1 MKIGKIVSVEYD
13 KFRVRLFSTT
23 KNSTV
28 SINGQVYYFGN
39 IGSYLKTINSTG
51 ENILCEVSAILDY
64 NQEGKMYSSFNLDSS
79 REFIV
84 KPIGTIAS
92 DGSFSMG
99 VGIFPSLYNDVELV
113 TFEDL
118 KKILSNQD
126 TPDDDIHHT
135 IDIGYSK
142 SLINYKISLSINKL
156 FNIHTAVL
164 GNSGSGK
171 SNTIARILQE
181 VFRKQNNHAY
191 GAKVILFDSNGEYP
205 RAFCNNL
212 NNEIHTVFYKPNV
225 DEAEV
230 GMCRFTLPYYLM
242 NLDEWL
248 AFLMASERTQKP
260 FWDNVLQECYKFY
273 RMFNSKEE
281 DDITHFANY
290 IKWKTWR
297 ILSEINNKADSDST
311 RMTIAKGAIQKLKEI
326 CETVPKDYVSKDV
339 VKDLNNFFETCIS
352 LCLINY
358 GNNNNSLS
366 DALPKFVKTGNEARY
381 VTIEFIGG
389 NNAHYKSSL
398 SSRNSDFAFIQIDET
413 SAMKTADEK
422 LDSGEYFDFK
432 FLKTA
437 AELILLEEEA
447 KGNQRIREFTSTLM
461 TRLDVFLYNSE
472 CEFMRD
478 KESNYKDE
486 EDYLTQVFGI
496 SNGNNDNQL
505 ITIDSSEVGTDTLEL
520 MTSVVSRMLFDYRK
534 KQKGDNRRKNPIHL
548 VLDEAHRY
556 IRKDTEYI
564 LRENIFEKIA
574 REGRKYSLYLLISSQ
589 RPSELSQTVLSQCG
603 NYIVH
608 RIQNEVDMNYIY
620 SVLPY
625 FSSDYINKIKQAVP
639 GEALVFGNCVP
650 MPLMIKVE
658 QASPDPNSKN
668 CLIDEEWFAIP
679 KNNKNNCKHSS

>member
-51 ENILCEVSAILDY
+51 EYILCEVSAILDY
-64 NQEGKMYSSFNLDSS
+64 NQEGKLYSSFNLDSS

-84 KPIGTIAS
+84 KPIGTIPS

-99 VGIFPSLYNDVELV
+99 VGIFPSLYNDVEIV
-113 TFEDL
+113 TFDDL
-118 KKILSNQD
+118 KKILSNQG
-126 TPDDDIHHT
+126 TPDTNIHHT

-181 VFRKQNNHAY
+181 VFRKEKNHAY

-205 RAFCNNL
+205 RAFCENL

-225 DEAEV
+225 DEAEESI
-230 GMCRFTLPYYLM
+230 CKFTLPYYLM

-281 DDITHFANY
+281 DDITQFANY

-339 VKDLNNFFETCIS
+339 VKDLNNFFETCIN
-352 LCLINY
+352 LCLIYY

-366 DALPKFVKTGNEARY
+366 DALPKFVKTGNDARY
-381 VTIEFIGG
+381 VTIQLIGG
-389 NNAHYKSSL
+389 NNAHYESSL
-398 SSRNSDFAFIQIDET
+398 SSRNSDSAFVQIDET
-413 SAMKTADEK
+413 SALKTADEK
-422 LDSGEYFDFK
+422 LESGEYFDYK

-472 CEFMRD
+472 CEFMRE

-505 ITIDSSEVGTDTLEL
+505 VTIDSSEVGTDTLEL

-668 CLIDEEWFAIP
+668 CLIDEEWFNL
-679 KNNKNNCKHSS
+679 KK

>member
-92 DGSFSMG
+92 DGCFSMG
-99 VGIFPSLYNDVELV
+99 VGIFPSLYNDVEIV
-113 TFEDL
+113 TFDDL
-118 KKILSNQD
+118 KKILSNQG
-126 TPDDDIHHT
+126 TPDTNIHHT

-156 FNIHTAVL
+156 FNIHTAIL

-181 VFRKQNNHAY
+181 VFRKEKNHAY

-205 RAFCNNL
+205 RAFCENL

-225 DEAEV
+225 DEAEE
-230 GMCRFTLPYYLM
+230 GICKFTLPYYLM

-281 DDITHFANY
+281 DDITQFANY

-339 VKDLNNFFETCIS
+339 VKDLNNFFETCIN
-352 LCLINY
+352 LCLIYY

-366 DALPKFVKTGNEARY
+366 DALPKFVKTGNDARY
-381 VTIEFIGG
+381 MTIQLIGG
-389 NNAHYKSSL
+389 NNAHYESSL
-398 SSRNSDFAFIQIDET
+398 SSRNSDSAFVQIDET

-422 LDSGEYFDFK
+422 LDSGEYFDYK

-447 KGNQRIREFTSTLM
+447 KGNQRIREFTSTLI

-505 ITIDSSEVGTDTLEL
+505 VTIDSSEDGTDTLEL

-564 LRENIFEKIA
+564 MRENIFEKIA

-589 RPSELSQTVLSQCG
+589 RPSELSQTVLSQYG

-668 CLIDEEWFAIP
+668 CLIDEEWFNL
-679 KNNKNNCKHSS
+679 KK

>member
-51 ENILCEVSAILDY
+51 EYILCEVSAILDY
-64 NQEGKMYSSFNLDSS
+64 NQEGKLYSSFNLDSS

-84 KPIGTIAS
+84 KPIGTIPS

-99 VGIFPSLYNDVELV
+99 VGIFPSLYNDVEIV
-113 TFEDL
+113 TFDDL
-118 KKILSNQD
+118 KKILSNQG
-126 TPDDDIHHT
+126 TPDTNIHHT

-181 VFRKQNNHAY
+181 VFRKEKNHAY

-205 RAFCNNL
+205 RAFCENL

-225 DEAEV
+225 DEAEESI
-230 GMCRFTLPYYLM
+230 CKFTLPYYLM

-281 DDITHFANY
+281 DDITQFANY

-339 VKDLNNFFETCIS
+339 VKDLNNFFETCIN
-352 LCLINY
+352 LCLIYY

-366 DALPKFVKTGNEARY
+366 DALPKFVKTGNDARY
-381 VTIEFIGG
+381 VTIQLIGG
-389 NNAHYKSSL
+389 NNAHYESSL
-398 SSRNSDFAFIQIDET
+398 SSRNSDSAFVQIDET
-413 SAMKTADEK
+413 SALKTADEK
-422 LDSGEYFDFK
+422 LESGEYFDYK

-472 CEFMRD
+472 CEFMRE

-496 SNGNNDNQL
+496 SNGSNDNQL
-505 ITIDSSEVGTDTLEL
+505 VTIDSSEVGTDTLEL

-668 CLIDEEWFAIP
+668 CLIDEEWFNL
-679 KNNKNNCKHSS
+679 KK

>member
-51 ENILCEVSAILDY
+51 EYILCEVSAILDY
-64 NQEGKMYSSFNLDSS
+64 NQEGKLYSSFNLDSS

-84 KPIGTIAS
+84 KPIGTIPS

-99 VGIFPSLYNDVELV
+99 VGIFPSLYNDVEIV
-113 TFEDL
+113 TFDDL
-118 KKILSNQD
+118 KKILFNQG
-126 TPDDDIHHT
+126 TPDTNIHHT

-181 VFRKQNNHAY
+181 VFRKEKNHAY

-205 RAFCNNL
+205 RAFCENL

-225 DEAEV
+225 DEAEESI
-230 GMCRFTLPYYLM
+230 CKFTLPYYLM

-281 DDITHFANY
+281 DDITQFANY

-339 VKDLNNFFETCIS
+339 VKDLNNFFETCIN
-352 LCLINY
+352 LCLIYY

-366 DALPKFVKTGNEARY
+366 DALPKFVKTGNDARY
-381 VTIEFIGG
+381 VTIQLIGG
-389 NNAHYKSSL
+389 NNAHYESSL
-398 SSRNSDFAFIQIDET
+398 SSRNSDSAFVQIDET

-422 LDSGEYFDFK
+422 LESGEYFDYK

-472 CEFMRD
+472 CEFMRE
-478 KESNYKDE
+478 KESN
-486 EDYLTQVFGI
+486 
-496 SNGNNDNQL
+496 
-505 ITIDSSEVGTDTLEL
+505 
-520 MTSVVSRMLFDYRK
+520 
-534 KQKGDNRRKNPIHL
+534 
-548 VLDEAHRY
+548 
-556 IRKDTEYI
+556 
-564 LRENIFEKIA
+564 
-574 REGRKYSLYLLISSQ
+574 
-589 RPSELSQTVLSQCG
+589 
-603 NYIVH
+603 
-608 RIQNEVDMNYIY
+608 
-620 SVLPY
+620 
-625 FSSDYINKIKQAVP
+625 
-639 GEALVFGNCVP
+639 
-650 MPLMIKVE
+650 
-658 QASPDPNSKN
+658 
-668 CLIDEEWFAIP
+668 
-679 KNNKNNCKHSS
+679 

>member
-39 IGSYLKTINSTG
+39 IGSYLKTNNSTG

-99 VGIFPSLYNDVELV
+99 VGIFPSLYNDVEIV
-113 TFEDL
+113 SFDDL
-118 KKILSNQD
+118 KKILSNQG
-126 TPDDDIHHT
+126 TPDTNIHHT

-181 VFRKQNNHAY
+181 VFRKEKNHAY

-205 RAFCNNL
+205 RAFCENL

-225 DEAEV
+225 DEAEE
-230 GMCRFTLPYYLM
+230 GICKFTLPYYLM

-281 DDITHFANY
+281 DDITQFANY

-339 VKDLNNFFETCIS
+339 VKDLNNFFETCIN
-352 LCLINY
+352 LCLIYY

-366 DALPKFVKTGNEARY
+366 DALPKFVKTGNDARY
-381 VTIEFIGG
+381 VTIQLIGG
-389 NNAHYKSSL
+389 NNAHYESSL
-398 SSRNSDFAFIQIDET
+398 SSRNSDSAFVQIDET

-422 LDSGEYFDFK
+422 LDSGEYFDYK

-478 KESNYKDE
+478 KGSYYKDE

-505 ITIDSSEVGTDTLEL
+505 VTIDSSEVGTDTLEL

-658 QASPDPNSKN
+658 QASPDPNSEN
-668 CLIDEEWFAIP
+668 CLVDEEWFNL
-679 KNNKNNCKHSS
+679 KK

>member
-51 ENILCEVSAILDY
+51 EYILCEVSAILDY
-64 NQEGKMYSSFNLDSS
+64 NQEGKLYSSFNLDSS

-84 KPIGTIAS
+84 KPIGTIPS

-99 VGIFPSLYNDVELV
+99 VGIFPSLYNDVEIV
-113 TFEDL
+113 TFDDL
-118 KKILSNQD
+118 KKILSNQG
-126 TPDDDIHHT
+126 TPDTNIHHT

-181 VFRKQNNHAY
+181 VFRKEKNHAY

-205 RAFCNNL
+205 RAFCENL

-225 DEAEV
+225 DEAEESI
-230 GMCRFTLPYYLM
+230 CKFTLPYYLM

-281 DDITHFANY
+281 DDITQFANY

-339 VKDLNNFFETCIS
+339 VKDLNNFFETCIN
-352 LCLINY
+352 LCLIYY

-366 DALPKFVKTGNEARY
+366 DALPKFVKTGNDARY
-381 VTIEFIGG
+381 VTIQLIGG
-389 NNAHYKSSL
+389 NNAHYESSL
-398 SSRNSDFAFIQIDET
+398 SSRNSDSAFVQIDET

-422 LDSGEYFDFK
+422 LESGEYFDYK

-472 CEFMRD
+472 CEFMRE

-505 ITIDSSEVGTDTLEL
+505 VTIDSSEVGTDTLEL

-668 CLIDEEWFAIP
+668 CLIDEEWFNL
-679 KNNKNNCKHSS
+679 KK

>member
-1 MKIGKIVSVEYD
+1 
-13 KFRVRLFSTT
+13 
-23 KNSTV
+23 
-28 SINGQVYYFGN
+28 
-39 IGSYLKTINSTG
+39 
-51 ENILCEVSAILDY
+51 
-64 NQEGKMYSSFNLDSS
+64 
-79 REFIV
+79 
-84 KPIGTIAS
+84 
-92 DGSFSMG
+92 MG
-99 VGIFPSLYNDVELV
+99 VGIFPSLYNDVEIV
-113 TFEDL
+113 TFDDL
-118 KKILSNQD
+118 KKILSNQG
-126 TPDDDIHHT
+126 TPDTNIHHT

-181 VFRKQNNHAY
+181 VFRKEKNHAY

-205 RAFCNNL
+205 RAFCENL

-225 DEAEV
+225 DEAEESI
-230 GMCRFTLPYYLM
+230 CKFTLPYYLM

-281 DDITHFANY
+281 DDITQFANY

-339 VKDLNNFFETCIS
+339 VKDLNNFFETCIN
-352 LCLINY
+352 LCLIYY

-366 DALPKFVKTGNEARY
+366 DALPKFVKTGNDARY
-381 VTIEFIGG
+381 VTIQLIGG
-389 NNAHYKSSL
+389 NNAHYESSL
-398 SSRNSDFAFIQIDET
+398 SSRNSDSAFVQIDET

-422 LDSGEYFDFK
+422 LESGEYFDYK

-472 CEFMRD
+472 CEFMRE

-505 ITIDSSEVGTDTLEL
+505 VTIDSSEVGTDTLEL

-658 QASPDPNSKN
+658 QASPGPNSKN
-668 CLIDEEWFAIP
+668 CLIDEEWFNL
-679 KNNKNNCKHSS
+679 KK

>member
-99 VGIFPSLYNDVELV
+99 VGIFPSLYNDVEIV
-113 TFEDL
+113 TFDDL
-118 KKILSNQD
+118 KKILSNQGSPD
-126 TPDDDIHHT
+126 TNIHHT

-181 VFRKQNNHAY
+181 VFRKEKNHAY

-205 RAFCNNL
+205 RAFCENL
-212 NNEIHTVFYKPNV
+212 NNEIHTAFYKPNV
-225 DEAEV
+225 DEAEE
-230 GMCRFTLPYYLM
+230 GICKFTLPYYLM

-281 DDITHFANY
+281 DDITQFANY

-339 VKDLNNFFETCIS
+339 VKDLNNFFETCIN
-352 LCLINY
+352 LCLIYY

-366 DALPKFVKTGNEARY
+366 DALPKFVKTGNDARY
-381 VTIEFIGG
+381 MTIQLIGG
-389 NNAHYKSSL
+389 NNAHYESSL
-398 SSRNSDFAFIQIDET
+398 SSRNSDSAFVQIDET

-422 LDSGEYFDFK
+422 LDSGEYFDYK

-447 KGNQRIREFTSTLM
+447 KGNQRIREFTSTLI

-505 ITIDSSEVGTDTLEL
+505 VTIDSSEVGTDTLEL

-548 VLDEAHRY
+548 VLD
-556 IRKDTEYI
+556 
-564 LRENIFEKIA
+564 
-574 REGRKYSLYLLISSQ
+574 
-589 RPSELSQTVLSQCG
+589 
-603 NYIVH
+603 
-608 RIQNEVDMNYIY
+608 
-620 SVLPY
+620 
-625 FSSDYINKIKQAVP
+625 
-639 GEALVFGNCVP
+639 
-650 MPLMIKVE
+650 
-658 QASPDPNSKN
+658 
-668 CLIDEEWFAIP
+668 
-679 KNNKNNCKHSS
+679 

>member
-1 MKIGKIVSVEYD
+1 M
-13 KFRVRLFSTT
+13 
-23 KNSTV
+23 
-28 SINGQVYYFGN
+28 
-39 IGSYLKTINSTG
+39 
-51 ENILCEVSAILDY
+51 
-64 NQEGKMYSSFNLDSS
+64 
-79 REFIV
+79 
-84 KPIGTIAS
+84 
-92 DGSFSMG
+92 
-99 VGIFPSLYNDVELV
+99 
-113 TFEDL
+113 
-118 KKILSNQD
+118 
-126 TPDDDIHHT
+126 
-135 IDIGYSK
+135 
-142 SLINYKISLSINKL
+142 INYKISLSINKL

-181 VFRKQNNHAY
+181 VFRKEKNHAY

-205 RAFCNNL
+205 RAFCENL

-225 DEAEV
+225 DEAEESI
-230 GMCRFTLPYYLM
+230 CKFTLPYYLM

-281 DDITHFANY
+281 DDITQFANY

-339 VKDLNNFFETCIS
+339 VKDLNNFFETCIN
-352 LCLINY
+352 LCLIYY

-366 DALPKFVKTGNEARY
+366 DALPKFVKTGNDARY
-381 VTIEFIGG
+381 VTIQLIGG
-389 NNAHYKSSL
+389 NNAHYESSL
-398 SSRNSDFAFIQIDET
+398 SSRNSDSAFVQIDET

-422 LDSGEYFDFK
+422 LESGEYFDYK

-472 CEFMRD
+472 CEFMRE

-505 ITIDSSEVGTDTLEL
+505 VTIDSSEVGTDTLEL

-556 IRKDTEYI
+556 IRKDTKYI

-668 CLIDEEWFAIP
+668 CLIDEEWFNL
-679 KNNKNNCKHSS
+679 KK

>member
-51 ENILCEVSAILDY
+51 EYILCEVSAILDY

-99 VGIFPSLYNDVELV
+99 VGIFPSLYNDVEIV
-113 TFEDL
+113 TFDDL

-126 TPDDDIHHT
+126 TPGTNIHHT

-142 SLINYKISLSINKL
+142 SLINYKLSLSINKL

-205 RAFCNNL
+205 RAFCEEL
-212 NNEIHTVFYKPNV
+212 NHEIHTVFYKPNV
-225 DEAEV
+225 DEAEE
-230 GMCRFTLPYYLM
+230 GKHKFTLPYYLM

-281 DDITHFANY
+281 DDITQFANY

-326 CETVPKDYVSKDV
+326 CETVPKDFVSKDV
-339 VKDLNNFFETCIS
+339 VKDLNSFFETCIS
-352 LCLINY
+352 LCLIYY

-366 DALPKFVKTGNEARY
+366 DALPKFVKTGNDARY
-381 VTIEFIGG
+381 VTIKLIGG
-389 NNAHYKSSL
+389 NNAHYESSL
-398 SSRNSDFAFIQIDET
+398 SSINSDSAFVQIDET

-422 LDSGEYFDFK
+422 LDSGEYFDYK

-496 SNGNNDNQL
+496 SNDNNDNQL
-505 ITIDSSEVGTDTLEL
+505 VTIDSSEVGTDTLEL

-668 CLIDEEWFAIP
+668 CLIDEEWFNL
-679 KNNKNNCKHSS
+679 KK

>member
-39 IGSYLKTINSTG
+39 IGSYLKTNNSTG

-99 VGIFPSLYNDVELV
+99 VGIFPSLYNDVEIV
-113 TFEDL
+113 SFDDL
-118 KKILSNQD
+118 KKILSNQG
-126 TPDDDIHHT
+126 TPDTNIHHT

-181 VFRKQNNHAY
+181 VFRKEKNHAY

-205 RAFCNNL
+205 RAFCENL

-225 DEAEV
+225 DEAEE
-230 GMCRFTLPYYLM
+230 GFCKFTLPYYLM

-281 DDITHFANY
+281 DDITQFANY

-339 VKDLNNFFETCIS
+339 VKDLNNFFETCIN
-352 LCLINY
+352 LCLIYY

-366 DALPKFVKTGNEARY
+366 DALPKFVKTGNDARY
-381 VTIEFIGG
+381 VTIQLIGG
-389 NNAHYKSSL
+389 NNAHYESSL
-398 SSRNSDFAFIQIDET
+398 SSRNSDSAFVQIDET

-422 LDSGEYFDFK
+422 LDSGEYFDYK

-478 KESNYKDE
+478 KGSYYKDE

-505 ITIDSSEVGTDTLEL
+505 VTIDSSEVGTDTLEL

-658 QASPDPNSKN
+658 QASPDPNSEN
-668 CLIDEEWFAIP
+668 CLVDEEWFNL
-679 KNNKNNCKHSS
+679 KK

>member
-13 KFRVRLFSTT
+13 KFRVRLFPTT

-51 ENILCEVSAILDY
+51 EYILCEVSAILDY
-64 NQEGKMYSSFNLDSS
+64 NQEGKLYSSFNLDSS

-84 KPIGTIAS
+84 KPIGTIPS

-99 VGIFPSLYNDVELV
+99 VGIFPSLYNDVEIV
-113 TFEDL
+113 TFDDL
-118 KKILSNQD
+118 KKILSNQG
-126 TPDDDIHHT
+126 TPDTNIHHT

-181 VFRKQNNHAY
+181 VFRKEKNHAY

-205 RAFCNNL
+205 RAFCENL

-225 DEAEV
+225 DEAEESI
-230 GMCRFTLPYYLM
+230 CKFTLPYYLM

-281 DDITHFANY
+281 DDITQFANY

-339 VKDLNNFFETCIS
+339 VKDLNNFFETCIN
-352 LCLINY
+352 LCLIYY

-366 DALPKFVKTGNEARY
+366 DALPKFVKTGNDARY
-381 VTIEFIGG
+381 VTIQLIGG
-389 NNAHYKSSL
+389 NNAHYESSL
-398 SSRNSDFAFIQIDET
+398 SSRNSDSAFVQIDET
-413 SAMKTADEK
+413 SALKTADEK
-422 LDSGEYFDFK
+422 LESGEYFDYK

-472 CEFMRD
+472 CEFMRE

-505 ITIDSSEVGTDTLEL
+505 VTIDSSEVGTDTLEL

-668 CLIDEEWFAIP
+668 CLIDEEWFNL
-679 KNNKNNCKHSS
+679 KK

>member
-51 ENILCEVSAILDY
+51 EYILCEVSAILDY
-64 NQEGKMYSSFNLDSS
+64 NQEGKLYSSFNLDSS

-84 KPIGTIAS
+84 KPIGTIPS

-99 VGIFPSLYNDVELV
+99 VGIFPSLYNDVEIV
-113 TFEDL
+113 TFDDL
-118 KKILSNQD
+118 KKILSNQG
-126 TPDDDIHHT
+126 TPDTNIHHT

-181 VFRKQNNHAY
+181 VFRKEKNHAY

-205 RAFCNNL
+205 RAFCENL

-225 DEAEV
+225 DEAEESI
-230 GMCRFTLPYYLM
+230 CKFTLPYYLM

-281 DDITHFANY
+281 DDITQFANY

-339 VKDLNNFFETCIS
+339 VKDLNNFFETCIN
-352 LCLINY
+352 LCLIYY

-366 DALPKFVKTGNEARY
+366 DALPKFVKTGNDARY
-381 VTIEFIGG
+381 VTIQLIGG
-389 NNAHYKSSL
+389 NNAHYESSL
-398 SSRNSDFAFIQIDET
+398 SSRNSDSAFVQIDET

-422 LDSGEYFDFK
+422 LESGEYFDYK

-472 CEFMRD
+472 CEFMRE

-505 ITIDSSEVGTDTLEL
+505 VTIDSSEVGTDTLEL

-658 QASPDPNSKN
+658 QASPGPNSKN
-668 CLIDEEWFAIP
+668 CLIDEEWFNL
-679 KNNKNNCKHSS
+679 KK

>member
-99 VGIFPSLYNDVELV
+99 VGIFPSLYNDVEIV
-113 TFEDL
+113 TFDDL
-118 KKILSNQD
+118 KKILSNQG
-126 TPDDDIHHT
+126 TPDTNIHHT

-142 SLINYKISLSINKL
+142 SLNNYKISLSINKF

-181 VFRKQNNHAY
+181 VFRKEKNHAY

-205 RAFCNNL
+205 RAFCENL

-225 DEAEV
+225 DEAEE
-230 GMCRFTLPYYLM
+230 GICKFTLPYYLM

-281 DDITHFANY
+281 DDITQFANY

-339 VKDLNNFFETCIS
+339 VKDLNNFFETCIN
-352 LCLINY
+352 LCLIYY

-366 DALPKFVKTGNEARY
+366 DALPKFVKTGNDARY
-381 VTIEFIGG
+381 VTIQLIGG
-389 NNAHYKSSL
+389 NNAHYESSL
-398 SSRNSDFAFIQIDET
+398 SSRNSDSAFVQIDET
-413 SAMKTADEK
+413 SAIKTADEK
-422 LDSGEYFDFK
+422 LDSGEYFDYK

-478 KESNYKDE
+478 KGSYYKDE

-505 ITIDSSEVGTDTLEL
+505 VTIDSSEVGTDTLEL

-658 QASPDPNSKN
+658 QASPDPNSEN
-668 CLIDEEWFAIP
+668 CLVDEEWFNL
-679 KNNKNNCKHSS
+679 KK

>member
-23 KNSTV
+23 KNSTL

-51 ENILCEVSAILDY
+51 EYILCEVSAILDY
-64 NQEGKMYSSFNLDSS
+64 NQEGKLYSSFNLDSS

-84 KPIGTIAS
+84 KPIGTIPS

-99 VGIFPSLYNDVELV
+99 VGIFPSLYNDVEIV
-113 TFEDL
+113 TFDDL
-118 KKILSNQD
+118 KKILFNQG
-126 TPDDDIHHT
+126 TPDTNIHHT

-181 VFRKQNNHAY
+181 VFRKEKNHAY

-205 RAFCNNL
+205 RAFCENL

-225 DEAEV
+225 DEAEESI
-230 GMCRFTLPYYLM
+230 CKFTLPYYLM

-281 DDITHFANY
+281 YDITQFANY

-339 VKDLNNFFETCIS
+339 VKDLNNFFETCIN
-352 LCLINY
+352 LCLIYY

-366 DALPKFVKTGNEARY
+366 DALPKFVKTGNDARY
-381 VTIEFIGG
+381 VTIQLIGG
-389 NNAHYKSSL
+389 NNAHYESSL
-398 SSRNSDFAFIQIDET
+398 SSRNSDSAFVQIDET
-413 SAMKTADEK
+413 SALKTADEK
-422 LDSGEYFDFK
+422 LESGEYFDYK

-472 CEFMRD
+472 CEFMRE

-505 ITIDSSEVGTDTLEL
+505 VTIDSSEVGTDTLEL

-668 CLIDEEWFAIP
+668 CLIDEEWFNL
-679 KNNKNNCKHSS
+679 KK

>member
-39 IGSYLKTINSTG
+39 IGSYLKTNNSTG

-99 VGIFPSLYNDVELV
+99 VGIFPSLYNDVEIV
-113 TFEDL
+113 SFDDL
-118 KKILSNQD
+118 KKILSNQG
-126 TPDDDIHHT
+126 TPDTNIHHT

-181 VFRKQNNHAY
+181 VFRKEKNHAY

-205 RAFCNNL
+205 RAFCENL

-225 DEAEV
+225 DEAEE
-230 GMCRFTLPYYLM
+230 GICKFTLPYYLM

-281 DDITHFANY
+281 DDITQFANY

-339 VKDLNNFFETCIS
+339 VKDLNNFFETCIN
-352 LCLINY
+352 LCLIYY

-366 DALPKFVKTGNEARY
+366 DALPKFVKTGNDARY
-381 VTIEFIGG
+381 VTIQLIGG
-389 NNAHYKSSL
+389 NNAHYESSL
-398 SSRNSDFAFIQIDET
+398 SSRNSDSAFVQIDET

-422 LDSGEYFDFK
+422 LDSGEYFDYK

-478 KESNYKDE
+478 KGSYYKDE

-505 ITIDSSEVGTDTLEL
+505 VTIDSSEVGTDTLEL

-625 FSSDYINKIKQAVP
+625 FSSAYINKIKQAVP

-658 QASPDPNSKN
+658 QASPDPNSEN
-668 CLIDEEWFAIP
+668 CLVDEEWFNL
-679 KNNKNNCKHSS
+679 KK

>member
-99 VGIFPSLYNDVELV
+99 VGIFPSLYNDVEIV
-113 TFEDL
+113 TFDDL
-118 KKILSNQD
+118 KKILSNQGSPD
-126 TPDDDIHHT
+126 TNIHHT

-181 VFRKQNNHAY
+181 VFRKEKNHAY

-205 RAFCNNL
+205 RAFCENL
-212 NNEIHTVFYKPNV
+212 NNEIHTAFYKPNV
-225 DEAEV
+225 DEAEE
-230 GMCRFTLPYYLM
+230 GICKFTLPYYLM

-281 DDITHFANY
+281 DDITQFANY

-339 VKDLNNFFETCIS
+339 VKDLNNFFETCIN
-352 LCLINY
+352 LCLIYY

-366 DALPKFVKTGNEARY
+366 DALPKFVKTGNDARY
-381 VTIEFIGG
+381 MTIQLIGG
-389 NNAHYKSSL
+389 NNAHYESSL
-398 SSRNSDFAFIQIDET
+398 SSRNSDSAFVQIDET

-422 LDSGEYFDFK
+422 LDSGEYFDYK

-447 KGNQRIREFTSTLM
+447 KGNQRIREFTSTLI

-505 ITIDSSEVGTDTLEL
+505 VTIDSSEVGTDTLEL

-534 KQKGDNRRKNPIHL
+534 KQKGDNRRKNPIPL

-658 QASPDPNSKN
+658 QASPDSNSKN
-668 CLIDEEWFAIP
+668 CLIDEEWFNL
-679 KNNKNNCKHSS
+679 KK